1 MKRVVAKVKHFAE
14 LVAFSHT
21 IFSVPFIFIAM
32 FTAARGL
39 PSLKIL
45 GLGILAA
52 VFARNFA
59 MGFNRYADRKF
70 DALNPRTAGRPSVD
84 GRVGVSSMLAFL
96 VLNALGFILVS
107 FFINPL
113 AFYLSFAFLP
123 ILAGYSLFKR
133 FSPSAHLILGLSL
146 ALAPIAGAIAVLSA
160 VPLWAYALSLGVL
173 FWVAGFDVLYS
184 LQDIEFDSKHGL
196 FSIPSRFGVKFSL
209 NIAFV
214 FHMLTVLFWAVFVKF
229 AALGA
234 FATLAVFISAVLLS
248 YEHYL
253 VRKDF
258 AKIDKAFFTV
268 NGWLGVV
275 FLIFVVLDLLF

>member
-1 MKRVVAKVKHFAE
+1 
-14 LVAFSHT
+14 
-21 IFSVPFIFIAM
+21 M
-32 FTAARGL
+32 FTASKGL

-45 GLGILAA
+45 FLGVLAA

-70 DALNPRTAGRPSVD
+70 DALNPRTAARPSVD
-84 GRVGVSSMLAFL
+84 GRVGEGSMLSFL
-96 VLNALGFILVS
+96 ALNAVGFVLVS
-107 FFINPL
+107 FFINSL

-146 ALAPIAGAIAVLSA
+146 GLAPIAGAIAVLSD
-160 VPLWAYALSLGVL
+160 VPLWAYMLSLGVL

-184 LQDIEFDSKHGL
+184 LQDMEFDKKHGL
-196 FSIPSRFGVKFSL
+196 FSIPSRFGVRSSL

-214 FHMLTVLFWAVFVKF
+214 FHLLTVFFWALFVEL
-229 AALGA
+229 AVLGA
-234 FATLAVFISAVLLS
+234 FASFAVIISAVLLS

-275 FLIFVVLDLLF
+275 FFVFIVIDIFL